1 MRRCNSCLVQVLGAL
16 VALALA
22 NDAAALS
29 CLPGGGPNLY
39 FLSCESGDCVG
50 MFRTRTI
57 RGYGC
62 NSRIVLDEIEQSEL
76 DTLNAEF
83 DRRQIA
89 PQGVVRVTEAFL
101 YEFKP
106 GLERAEVTPVPAS
119 EDMVRREWQR
129 KAREGLRRAFVARLP
144 VWLVF
149 LAMLSLTLLGARWV
163 WRRAFKGDVGTS
175 WVVAGM
181 FLQAL
186 IVAVSRLAYIID
198 VYDALGLWPIKL
210 VGACAALLLPAELG
224 TLVATKW
231 RSRSRS
237 SDRV

>member
-1 MRRCNSCLVQVLGAL
+1 MRRCNLYLVQVLGAL
-16 VALALA
+16 VALAFV
-22 NDAAALS
+22 NDAAAFS
-29 CLPGGGPNLY
+29 CVGGGPDLY
-39 FLSCESGDCVG
+39 FLTCESGDCVG

-83 DRRQIA
+83 DRRHIA
-89 PQGVVRVTEAFL
+89 PQGVVKVARMFL
-101 YEFKP
+101 LDIEL
-106 GLERAEVTPVPAS
+106 GMERAEVIPVPGSAHT
-119 EDMVRREWQR
+119 VRREWER
-129 KAREGLRRAFVARLP
+129 KARDGLLGAFVERLP

-149 LAMLSLTLLGARWV
+149 LTMLSLTLLGARWV
-163 WRRAFKGDVGTS
+163 WRRAFKGDLGTS

-186 IVAVSRLAYIID
+186 IVAVSRLTYID
-198 VYDALGLWPIKL
+198 VHDALGLWPIEL
-210 VGACAALLLPAELG
+210 VGRCAALLLSAELG
-224 TLVATKW
+224 ALVATKW
-231 RSRSRS
+231 TSRSRS